1 MKEIKPI
8 NNNGSISIQ
17 FQLNNK
23 TYKFSP
29 IKGGKYSNPRDLA
42 KAQDTATQITI
53 DICNGIFDPTLKK
66 YKTITSPSGRTAVD
80 ALRDLEEAKQELEQR
95 SISVDVWDKYVEFKK
110 PSVSPSTIAKDYTKV
125 RNYLIKVTEA
135 KHLLATELRNWLLA
149 QTTPA
154 ATKKILQQLSA
165 CSNWAVKQGLMSINP
180 FEGMATEIK
189 LPKSAK
195 SKKVEA
201 FTQEEAQQIIE
212 AFRNNT
218 CCPKR
223 SNTKH
228 SHYADFVDFLFASGC
243 RHSEVI
249 ALQWK
254 HISND
259 CKSITLE
266 RAVVEGEDGR
276 VCKQGLKTQAQRILP
291 TSKRIQALL
300 ENIKSNNPDKFN
312 PDNLVFPS
320 PEGTW
325 IDLHN
330 FCQRQWKVVLNGLGI
345 PYRKPYSTRHTLIT
359 YALQQGLDVKD
370 IAVLVGNSPQ
380 IIYQRYAS
388 ARKELRLPD

>member
-8 NNNGSISIQ
+8 INNGSISIQ

-29 IKGGKYSNPRDLA
+29 IKGGKYSNSRDLA
-42 KAQDTATQITI
+42 KAQDIATQITI
-53 DICNGIFDPTLKK
+53 DIRNGIFDPTLKK

-80 ALRDLEEAKQELEQR
+80 ALRDLEEAKQELHQR
-95 SISVDVWDKYVEFKK
+95 SISVEVWDKYVEFKK

-125 RNYLIKVTEA
+125 RNYLIKATEA
-135 KHLLATELRNWLLA
+135 KHLVAIELRNWLLA

-218 CCPKR
+218 CCPKT

-243 RHSEVI
+243 RPSEVI

-259 CKSITLE
+259 YKSITLE
-266 RAVVEGEDGR
+266 QAVVESEDGR
-276 VCKQGLKTQAQRILP
+276 VCKQGLKTQAQRIIP

-300 ENIKSNNPDKFN
+300 ENIKSKNPDKCN

-330 FCQRQWKVVLNGLGI
+330 FCQRQWKVVLKGLGI
-345 PYRKPYSTRHTLIT
+345 PYRKPYATRHTLIT
-359 YALQQGLDVKD
+359 YALEQGLDAKD
-370 IAVLVGNSPQ
+370 VAVLVGNSPQ